1 MKTIVKI
8 TVAVFAVLTL
18 VAGIASQFITDNTLR
33 SVGGPIGDQA
43 VSFKHTIHDKIEGT
57 IYDAKTMWW
66 DISSGK
72 AFDSNPRVL
81 IKFPK
86 TLQDQFGKTPNAEP
100 MMKKPEP
107 GSQTELNPELTP
119 EPAPKPEPM
128 AEPKPE
134 ATPKSESKPEPESI
148 PKPEMSTA
156 PPPPPPEPKPKP
168 KPVVK
173 PELKP

>member
-1 MKTIVKI
+1 MMTIVKI

-18 VAGIASQFITDNTLR
+18 LAGIASQFITDNTLR
-33 SVGGPIGDQA
+33 SAGGPVGDQA
-43 VSFKHTIHDKIEGT
+43 VSFKHAIHDKIEGI

-81 IKFPK
+81 IEFPK
-86 TLQDQFGKTPNAEP
+86 KLQDQFGKTPNAEP
-100 MMKKPEP
+100 MMKKSEP
-107 GSQTELNPELTP
+107 GSQPELNPERAP

-128 AEPKPE
+128 AEPKSE
-134 ATPKSESKPEPESI
+134 ARPKSEPNPEPESI
-148 PKPEMSTA
+148 LKPEMSTA
-156 PPPPPPEPKPKP
+156 PPPPPEPKPEP

>member
-18 VAGIASQFITDNTLR
+18 VAGVASQFITDNTLR
-33 SVGGPIGDQA
+33 SVGGPVGSQA

-72 AFDSNPRVL
+72 VFDSNPRVL
-81 IKFPK
+81 IEFPK
-86 TLQDQFGKTPNAEP
+86 KLQNQFGKTPNAEP

-119 EPAPKPEPM
+119 EPAPKPEPV

-134 ATPKSESKPEPESI
+134 ATPKSEPKPEPESI
-148 PKPEMSTA
+148 PNPEMSIA
-156 PPPPPPEPKPKP
+156 PPPPPPGAETRTKAGG
-168 KPVVK
+168 
-173 PELKP
+173 